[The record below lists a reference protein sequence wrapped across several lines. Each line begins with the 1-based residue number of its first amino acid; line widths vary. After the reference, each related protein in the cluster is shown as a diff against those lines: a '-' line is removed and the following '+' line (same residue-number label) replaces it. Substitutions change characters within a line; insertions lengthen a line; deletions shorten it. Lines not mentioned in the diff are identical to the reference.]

1 MAPLHQHG
9 PMKLPLVLSTQNED
23 KAREIVEILVD
34 ARGAPLAAYSIEGV
48 AFLLDEPD
56 AIAASVAALPSL
68 TEPPDVT
75 ETGTTLEENAR
86 IKGHAFVATLGL
98 TAIADDTGLE
108 VDALHGAPGVSSA
121 RYAGPDASYANN
133 VARLL
138 AEMEGVYPTLR
149 TARFATVAIACAPG
163 GRDVVVRGEV
173 EGLIAAE
180 PRGTEGFGYD
190 PVFVPVEGDGR
201 TFAEMTPVEKHALS
215 HRGRAFRAL
224 AAALEDGEK

>member
-1 MAPLHQHG
+1 
-9 PMKLPLVLSTQNED
+9 MKLPLVLSTQNED

-34 ARGAPLAAYSIEGV
+34 TRGAPLAAYSIEGV

-56 AIAASVAALPSL
+56 AIAASVTALVPL
-68 TEPPDVT
+68 TDRPEVD

-86 IKGHAFVATLGL
+86 IKGRALADALGL

-108 VDALHGAPGVSSA
+108 VDALHGAPGVHSA
-121 RYAGPDASYANN
+121 RYAGPDASYADN
-133 VARLL
+133 VALL
-138 AEMEGVYPTLR
+138 LNEMEGEYPTLR
-149 TARFATVAIACAPG
+149 TARFVTVAIACEPEG
-163 GRDVVVRGEV
+163 HDIVVRGEV

-180 PRGTEGFGYD
+180 PRGTSGFGYD

-224 AAALEDGEK
+224 AAALEPGGT